1 MPPRSSAQS
10 FPGPRGP
17 VSFRALGS
25 ACSPPSC
32 WAPGGFCSGHVCK
45 LRAGVGARIPPSG
58 DGGLPVCVLVGL
70 LCECA
75 QPRAK
80 GIVVCKSGHKSGQG
94 GKSLWTQA
102 PGFGWAS
109 WAGGPRR
116 RGRGPREAK
125 PVGGWGPR
133 APAGGK
139 LGPLSR
145 GAACS
150 NSPAGTAPGHRCPH
164 SADRAAPMGPPPSP
178 GVHTE
183 GGALPARPLSPS
195 LQSQTWGALKSSCR
209 GGRKAHP
216 SRRPRP
222 LTQGSAWTVPGSPAA
237 RRLCGRRW
245 HAAWPRA
252 SVWPSLG
259 CDGSPAARG
268 ADVSAKGL

>member
-1 MPPRSSAQS
+1 MPPWSSAQS

-116 RGRGPREAK
+116 GAGGRGRQSRWVGGGLGPPQAGSWARS
-125 PVGGWGPR
+125 PVGQPVPTRRPVPLQATGAHTAQTVQPPWGPR
-133 APAGGK
+133 PL
-139 LGPLSR
+139 LGSTQR
-145 GAACS
+145 GARCRQGLCHLRS
-150 NSPAGTAPGHRCPH
+150 KAGLG
-164 SADRAAPMGPPPSP
+164 GP
-178 GVHTE
+178 
-183 GGALPARPLSPS
+183 
-195 LQSQTWGALKSSCR
+195 
-209 GGRKAHP
+209 
-216 SRRPRP
+216 
-222 LTQGSAWTVPGSPAA
+222 
-237 RRLCGRRW
+237 
-245 HAAWPRA
+245 
-252 SVWPSLG
+252 
-259 CDGSPAARG
+259 
-268 ADVSAKGL
+268 